1 MRETTDGVDDSER
14 SDSFDGVD
22 VLDGSGASS
31 VSGPSGFHPSL
42 RLDDSP
48 ARSVLNRSVL
58 RDRLLLALFRT
69 LTAHRPYFR
78 DGVESPP
85 FEAHREAVELDL
97 SPLDGVDE
105 RDAPSLDGDGGYEGS
120 YDVPAE
126 TLAGSLTAGVRV
138 ARWGGVGAPTVVW
151 HHGGGEYPF
160 DRTFDVAFGDE
171 PDGAGTA
178 QSADDALHPD
188 VPDDA
193 TLLVVRAP
201 GHDRRGGIT
210 EVGATLSGYLA
221 TMAVAVDLTERLLAW
236 CRPCRSVVA
245 GYSLGGFVANRH
257 HLAFDSADAY
267 VPVVAGCAHA
277 EIFLSSWPAARSARR
292 RADRLRERLNFADEW
307 ADRDHPTV
315 HPVVG
320 LYDCLNR
327 FETQVPSYGDT
338 TPDVWPVGH
347 FEGAVAGDRLRAA
360 VLSRL

>member
-1 MRETTDGVDDSER
+1 MREATDEADTTGEA
-14 SDSFDGVD
+14 
-22 VLDGSGASS
+22 GASS
-31 VSGPSGFHPSL
+31 VSGPSRPHPSHHL
-42 RLDDSP
+42 EDSP
-48 ARSVLNRSVL
+48 TRSVLNRSVL
-58 RDRLLLALFRT
+58 HDRLLLALFRT

-85 FEAHREAVELDL
+85 FETHREAVDLDL
-97 SPLDGVDE
+97 SALDGVGE
-105 RDAPSLDGDGGYEGS
+105 RDGSSLDGRDEGS

-160 DRTFDVAFGDE
+160 DRTFDVAFGHE
-171 PDGAGTA
+171 PGRAGTA
-178 QSADDALHPD
+178 QSADHALHLA

-201 GHDRRGGIT
+201 GHDRRGGIA

-221 TMAVAVDLTERLLAW
+221 TMAVAVELTERLLAR
-236 CRPCRSVVA
+236 CRPARSVVA

-292 RADRLRERLNFADEW
+292 RADRLRDRLNFADEW
-307 ADRDHPTV
+307 TDREHPTV
-315 HPVVG
+315 FPVVG

-327 FETQVPSYGDT
+327 YETQVPSYGDT

-347 FEGAVAGDRLRAA
+347 FEGAEVGDRLREA